1 MSRRAPMTAEERAFI
16 QGAAV
21 ALGILARAGH
31 NKPGT
36 AADIAREMGLT
47 LVDFRL
53 ARCESYDL
61 KTFRRELRRL
71 EERARDMRLDTT
83 KDLPR

>member
-1 MSRRAPMTAEERAFI
+1 MTRRAPMTAEERAFV

-21 ALGILARAGH
+21 ALGILGRAGH
-31 NKPGT
+31 DKPGT

-47 LVDFRL
+47 LADFTR
-53 ARCESYDL
+53 ARCEAYDV

-71 EERARDMRLDTT
+71 EERARATRPDTI
-83 KDLPR
+83 KEPRP